1 MVKHLHLK
9 GFVALAT
16 AFATSFGA
24 FAATP
29 IHDAAGLAAISND
42 LAGEYEL
49 AADIQLT
56 GEWTSIGTSLAPFEG
71 VFDGK
76 GSRAYGNITIQLTGI
91 SRDDF
96 CVEVF
101 GQFYGKGCLARCR
114 RSGDNYKCI
123 VFVGAGH
130 HLRNPSPTRR
140 AISTITAC
148 AFSIEGIGTN
158 SYRPWKLRPPAK
170 ILGQGKPLNDS

>member
-76 GSRAYGNITIQLTGI
+76 G
-91 SRDDF
+91 
-96 CVEVF
+96 
-101 GQFYGKGCLARCR
+101 
-114 RSGDNYKCI
+114 
-123 VFVGAGH
+123 H
-130 HLRNPSPTRR
+130 
-140 AISTITAC
+140 TITGLTQTAYEGFMGLFG
-148 AFSIEGIGTN
+148 ASTGTIKNVRIEGANISNGNDHVGIAVGRVQIGRA
-158 SYRPWKLRPPAK
+158 SCRERV
-170 ILGQGKPLNDS
+170 